1 MIYLFKYLFSI
12 AAKAAENL
20 DSFSHAL
27 KSVATQFSKQLNN
40 IWQRE
45 KIL

>member
-20 DSFSHAL
+20 DSF
-27 KSVATQFSKQLNN
+27 FPRSKE
-40 IWQRE
+40 RGYS
-45 KIL
+45 IL